1 MNKPFNNS
9 LPLGQLFMKLIWILI
24 AAVLLVV
31 LMATPTA
38 FAQAKRVNYTS
49 TELQDRDFSNLDL
62 EGSVFADADMR
73 RANFTGANLASAIL
87 TQGIFLEANL
97 TGANLS
103 DSLADRATFDQANL
117 TNAIFVSAIAIRSRF
132 FDAIITGAD
141 FTGTILDE
149 YQVKLLCESASGV
162 NPFTGV
168 ATRDSL
174 GCKD

>member
-1 MNKPFNNS
+1 MS
-9 LPLGQLFMKLIWILI
+9 LTSIFAKLILLLSAAIIL
-24 AAVLLVV
+24 VF

-38 FAQAKRVNYTS
+38 FAQANRVNYTS

-62 EGSVFADADMR
+62 HGSVFADADMR
-73 RANFTGANLASAIL
+73 RANFSGANLEGSIL

-117 TNAIFVSAIAIRSRF
+117 TNAIFVEAIAIRSRF

-149 YQVKLLCESASGV
+149 YQVNLLCEYASGI
-162 NPFTGV
+162 NPVTGV
-168 ATRDSL
+168 STRDSL
-174 GCKD
+174 GCRD